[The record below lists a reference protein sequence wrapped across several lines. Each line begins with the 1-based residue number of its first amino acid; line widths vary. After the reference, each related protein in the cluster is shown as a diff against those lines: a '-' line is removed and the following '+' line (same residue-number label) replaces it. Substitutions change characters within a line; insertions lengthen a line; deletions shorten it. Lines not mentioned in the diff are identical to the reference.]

1 MDAPPAQGD
10 PVDAKTLIPAP
21 FTNLPA
27 PRPKGA
33 YLHWALPDALCHGE
47 QTQVKQGD
55 TLVSDTK
62 FPVIPDR
69 WLVLRLHPSASAA
82 GRRSIRGWV
91 LKAHDPNPQPIDLD
105 TFKETGAPAAAIKKP
120 LTVLGHGDV
129 GWSAY
134 FDNVVNRMAFYDSL
148 QGVTTDQR
156 DMGYPQVSFGGQFST
171 IGDPAS
177 FVSRNDRIPLGDSED
192 LHQVQK
198 AVDRL
203 VSSESRP

>member
-1 MDAPPAQGD
+1 MARA
-10 PVDAKTLIPAP
+10 A
-21 FTNLPA
+21 
-27 PRPKGA
+27 
-33 YLHWALPDALCHGE
+33 
-47 QTQVKQGD
+47 
-55 TLVSDTK
+55 
-62 FPVIPDR
+62 
-69 WLVLRLHPSASAA
+69 LHPSARAA

-148 QGVTTDQR
+148 QGVTTGPLAYLVCGWYSDSSQ
-156 DMGYPQVSFGGQFST
+156 D
-171 IGDPAS
+171 
-177 FVSRNDRIPLGDSED
+177 PLGDTSIRSLTDFFAKMNEYRWEIPEKD
-192 LHQVQK
+192 LHQVQKK

-203 VSSESRP
+203 VSMEKAGLMTRLSVQDQLRSLAPSARDKQPGTTGGPPCEADGACGPSSRSVTVR